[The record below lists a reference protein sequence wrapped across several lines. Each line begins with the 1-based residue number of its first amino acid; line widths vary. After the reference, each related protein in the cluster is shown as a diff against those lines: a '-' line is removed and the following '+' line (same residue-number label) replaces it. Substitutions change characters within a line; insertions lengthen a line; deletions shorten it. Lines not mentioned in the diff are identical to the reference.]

1 MVGAAGARKLA
12 TTAAYAGSI
21 GAAGLG
27 GVALG
32 AYGLLRIEAMIAR
45 RVVGQPFEGAPDD
58 SGAYGHGPGEPI
70 EMLVI
75 GDSTARGMGADSP
88 TQTVGAICA
97 TAVAAIAGRR
107 VNLTNVASVGAI
119 STDLGAQVEHA
130 ISLVRRPDVALIMI
144 GANDVTKSVQRAV
157 SVRHLAAAVAAL
169 RAVDCEVVVGTCP
182 DLGVIEPVPQPLR
195 LLTRKWS
202 RDLAAAQTVAVIE
215 HGGRTVSLG
224 DLLGHEFEQTPSVM
238 FSKDRFHPSAAGY
251 ARAAS
256 ALIPSVLDAL
266 GVGSTDSGRA
276 PDRRRG
282 ESIGPVA
289 VTASRA
295 VRDPGT
301 EVTGTAVGGKDSSHR
316 GRWAVLLRRHREPLP
331 QTVEA
336 PTADETDKGK
346 VASRDAA
353 HDTDGPGTGEITEP

>member
-1 MVGAAGARKLA
+1 MPGARKIA
-12 TTAAYAGSI
+12 STAAYAGSI
-21 GAAGLG
+21 GAAGLA
-27 GVALG
+27 GVGLG
-32 AYGLLRIEAMIAR
+32 AYGLLRIEALIAR
-45 RVVGQPFEGAPDD
+45 RVVGQPFEGAPED
-58 SGAYGHGPGEPI
+58 SGTYGHAPGRPI

-75 GDSTARGMGADSP
+75 GDSTAKGMGADHA
-88 TQTVGAICA
+88 TQTVGAIVA
-97 TAVAAIAGRR
+97 TAVAAIAGRP
-107 VNLTNVASVGAI
+107 VHLTNVAAVGAI
-119 STDLGAQVEHA
+119 STDLGDQVERA
-130 ISLVRRPDVALIMI
+130 LELVDNPQVAVVMV
-144 GANDVTKSVQRAV
+144 GANDVTKSVQRAT
-157 SVRHLAAAVAAL
+157 STRHLAAAVAAL
-169 RAVDCEVVVGTCP
+169 RAVGCEVVVGTCP

-202 RDLAAAQTVAVIE
+202 RDLAAAQTVAVVE

-266 GVGSTDSGRA
+266 GMTSTDTGRA

-282 ESIGPVA
+282 ESIGPVSVA
-289 VTASRA
+289 ANRA

-301 EVTGTAVGGKDSSHR
+301 EVSATEIGGQESGHR

-331 QTVEA
+331 TSVEPPVA
-336 PTADETDKGK
+336 RSAEAAVPDGEGSTD
-346 VASRDAA
+346 V
-353 HDTDGPGTGEITEP
+353 TPGTARNSDT

>member
-1 MVGAAGARKLA
+1 MTTSGTRKLA

-21 GAAGLG
+21 GAAGLA
-27 GVALG
+27 GVGLG
-32 AYGLLRIEAMIAR
+32 AYGLLRVEAMIAR

-58 SGAYGHGPGEPI
+58 SGTYGHAPGEPI
-70 EMLVI
+70 EMLVV
-75 GDSTARGMGADSP
+75 GDSTAKGMGADAP
-88 TQTVGAICA
+88 TQTVGAIVA
-97 TAVAAIAGRR
+97 TAVAAIAGRP
-107 VNLTNVASVGAI
+107 VHLTNVASVGAI

-130 ISLVRRPDVALIMI
+130 LSMVHRPRVALVMI
-144 GANDVTKSVQRAV
+144 GANDVTRSVQRAT

-169 RAVDCEVVVGTCP
+169 RAVGCEVVVGTCP

-224 DLLGHEFEQTPSVM
+224 DLLGHEFERTPAVM

-256 ALIPSVLDAL
+256 AMIPSVLDAL
-266 GVGSTDSGRA
+266 GQTSTDSGRA

-282 ESIGPVA
+282 ESIGPVSVA
-289 VTASRA
+289 AMRA

-301 EVTGTAVGGKDSSHR
+301 EVTATAVGGQESGHR
-316 GRWAVLLRRHREPLP
+316 GRWAVLLRRHRQPLP
-331 QTVEA
+331 TEVVA
-336 PTADETDKGK
+336 PTPDSVHSGT
-346 VASRDAA
+346 DAA
-353 HDTDGPGTGEITEP
+353 TIDSPDGTEKAQATGS